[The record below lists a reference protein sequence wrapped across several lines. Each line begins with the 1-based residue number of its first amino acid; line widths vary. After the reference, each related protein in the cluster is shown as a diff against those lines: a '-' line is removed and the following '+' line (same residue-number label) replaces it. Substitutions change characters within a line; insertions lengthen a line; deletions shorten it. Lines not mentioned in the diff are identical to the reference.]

1 MSSNNC
7 DIVNQANPFMVE
19 RHTYSYLSQRFAQ
32 AGLRPLIRYG
42 QNFLIDLN
50 LLDLIVRTAE
60 IEEKDIVLE
69 VGTGTG
75 SLTALLCQ
83 QAAWVIS
90 VEVDEGLFRLSGEEL
105 SGITNLTR
113 INSDVLHN
121 KHRFADEV
129 LAGISAARSRF
140 AGHRFKLVA
149 NLPYNVAT
157 PILSNL
163 LLLDSPPT
171 LMVVTIQKELAERI
185 TAREGTREYSA
196 LSIWIQSQCRA
207 SIVRNLPPSVFWP
220 QPNVDSSIL
229 RIEHD
234 QQLAGRINDLPFFH
248 QTIRSLF
255 LHRRKFLRKVVVQTM
270 EDALD
275 KPAIDAI
282 LARGNFNPTDRIDQ
296 LEVSRVIDLVSA
308 LRFPGP
314 LIAGKLLDNG

>member
-1 MSSNNC
+1 
-7 DIVNQANPFMVE
+7 
-19 RHTYSYLSQRFAQ
+19 
-32 AGLRPLIRYG
+32 
-42 QNFLIDLN
+42 
-50 LLDLIVRTAE
+50 
-60 IEEKDIVLE
+60 
-69 VGTGTG
+69 
-75 SLTALLCQ
+75 
-83 QAAWVIS
+83 
-90 VEVDEGLFRLSGEEL
+90 
-105 SGITNLTR
+105 
-113 INSDVLHN
+113 
-121 KHRFADEV
+121 
-129 LAGISAARSRF
+129 
-140 AGHRFKLVA
+140 
-149 NLPYNVAT
+149 
-157 PILSNL
+157 
-163 LLLDSPPT
+163 
-171 LMVVTIQKELAERI
+171 MVVTIQKELAERI

-255 LHRRKFLRKVVVQTM
+255 LHRRKFLRKVVMQTM